1 MDEQMTDRLS
11 TGGDTD
17 SYCTKCKLSLEH
29 IILAM
34 NGGVVV
40 KVQCKTCGSIHK
52 FRGMPGLG
60 PKSPGRRGSALLS
73 PEKTQELWEA
83 AVREAAGAE
92 MPYSMEGAYHVGDV
106 IIHNTFG
113 KGVVQ
118 MIFFEK
124 CSVLFRDKKRVLV
137 TTNT

>member
-1 MDEQMTDRLS
+1 MTDRLS

-34 NGGVVV
+34 IGGDVV

-52 FRGMPGLG
+52 FRGMPSLR
-60 PKSPGRRGSALLS
+60 PKSPRRVGPALQS
-73 PEKTQELWEA
+73 SEKTQELWET
-83 AVREAAGAE
+83 AVREATGAE

-118 MIFFEK
+118 MTSFEK
-124 CSVLFRDKKRVLV
+124 CSVLFKDKKRVLV